1 MNGSLLH
8 RCEVERILCSGRLC
22 MSLSPVFVVRDLV
35 IPGQGVA
42 LQIVLLQVALASALT
57 ATFSHVVSGS
67 AKEEGRCC

>member
-1 MNGSLLH
+1 
-8 RCEVERILCSGRLC
+8 

-35 IPGQGVA
+35 ISGQGVA